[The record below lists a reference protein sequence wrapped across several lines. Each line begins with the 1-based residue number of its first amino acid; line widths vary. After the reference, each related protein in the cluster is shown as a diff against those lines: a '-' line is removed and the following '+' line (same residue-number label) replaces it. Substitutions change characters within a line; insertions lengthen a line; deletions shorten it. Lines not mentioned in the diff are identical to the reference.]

1 MNLSIHCNEEQAMLL
16 ATMVDHE
23 GRTSVRS
30 GSEDFCN
37 RAREE
42 IQVRFCVYE
51 AVYEVSMM

>member
-1 MNLSIHCNEEQAMLL
+1 MLL